1 MLSELG
7 VLKDGIAQHSLYG
20 EAVPD
25 SLLKELSQTSQANW
39 SEEEDAILQIAIKDR
54 SLIGAPVNEYLPNI
68 LSKGR
73 IAMIG
78 DAAHT
83 MSPMTGAGFN
93 DSLDD
98 TVAIM
103 DAIKKYPNSI
113 INALSEYQTRRLDIV
128 RRDVLAGQ
136 GFNRTFGRL

>member
-1 MLSELG
+1 
-7 VLKDGIAQHSLYG
+7 
-20 EAVPD
+20 
-25 SLLKELSQTSQANW
+25 
-39 SEEEDAILQIAIKDR
+39 
-54 SLIGAPVNEYLPNI
+54 
-68 LSKGR
+68 
-73 IAMIG
+73 MIG

-113 INALSEYQTRRLDIV
+113 INALSEYQRRRLDVV
-128 RRDVLAGQ
+128 RQDVLAGQ
-136 GFNRTFGRL
+136 GFNRSFGRL